1 MRLINHLDPSQ
12 SRLGYLS
19 CLALVAGRQLDTR
32 QGLID
37 RFCRFVFQQIDAHDP
52 RWSEFMVLVDIA
64 ELERIKP
71 QVDEKLAELSELF
84 RVKSDVGP
92 SYTLHSLWLAQRR
105 LTSHV
110 GHLAKKDAV
119 RILEMARSFEILT
132 TGYALSEKGVFLQSF
147 VSYVFP
153 KAIDGAPQ
161 CNPFAITERLSL
173 QLFFLYALL
182 SVDILTPFL
191 LRAFSESREGDLLIA
206 PKLLGPAA
214 NALVAAVERIT
225 DVSSIEAIR
234 EARSFAERTENKSI
248 ARNQSRPR
256 YHHLLELQ
264 LLDRVE
270 ADETGNRTV
279 PYVANDACRR
289 AASVLMPLCER
300 PDEQQDLIDRQFF
313 SWSAIIYDRT
323 ARPCADDTLR
333 LLYFARGY
341 EHLQREIGFTPGRT
355 IALAG
360 CLLALEEGWIIEVA
374 EMFDLM
380 RRMAAGPW
388 RPYLEYSGGSRLD
401 QEFLIKIKPSLIP
414 SLEDA
419 LRREAASTS
428 GESNQ

>member
-1 MRLINHLDPSQ
+1 MKLINHLDPSQ

-32 QGLID
+32 QGLVD
-37 RFCRFVFQQIDAHDP
+37 RFCRFIFQPIDAHDS
-52 RWSEFMVLVDIA
+52 RWSEFMELADKT

-84 RVKSDVGP
+84 RVKSVAGP

-119 RILEMARSFEILT
+119 RIIEMARSFEILT
-132 TGYALSEKGVFLQSF
+132 TGYALSEKGVFLQNF
-147 VSYVFP
+147 ASYVFP
-153 KAIDGAPQ
+153 GAIDGSPR
-161 CNPFAITERLSL
+161 CNPFAITQRLGL

-182 SVDILTPFL
+182 SVDVLTPFL
-191 LRAFSESREGDLLIA
+191 LQAFAESSEGDLLNA
-206 PKLLGPAA
+206 PTLLGLGAD
-214 NALVAAVERIT
+214 ALVAAVERIT
-225 DVSSIEAIR
+225 DVSSIDAIR
-234 EARSFAERTENKSI
+234 ESRSFAERTANKSI
-248 ARNQSRPR
+248 ARNQARPR
-256 YHHLLELQ
+256 YHQLFELQ

-270 ADETGNRTV
+270 ADASGNRTV

-289 AASVLMPLCER
+289 AAGVLSPLRDR

-313 SWSAIIYDRT
+313 SWSATIFGRT
-323 ARPCADDTLR
+323 AQPCVDDTLR

-414 SLEDA
+414 ALEDA
-419 LRREAASTS
+419 LSRETAPGS
-428 GESNQ
+428 GEANQ